1 MASGRVKRRI
11 KLWCI
16 HIHLFNWESLE
27 SMTDEQVAKKGEMQR
42 LDVMSP
48 LTSLSGQYVNYFYDQ
63 MEVEKQATPAGLGM
77 ADGDT
82 LVIWDLASHLNVSE
96 PEERKGRLVLR
107 KRMLNLTSQGDASS
121 ICRGL
126 NPVIGEDE
134 QGLPFP
140 VDLLLHSDIC
150 TAEEDVA
157 GVCSDVADTQH
168 NQDATDWARDLM
180 LHEDSH
186 GSGSTNKR

>member
-63 MEVEKQATPAGLGM
+63 MEVEKQAWEWQMG
-77 ADGDT
+77 
-82 LVIWDLASHLNVSE
+82 I
-96 PEERKGRLVLR
+96 
-107 KRMLNLTSQGDASS
+107 
-121 ICRGL
+121 
-126 NPVIGEDE
+126 
-134 QGLPFP
+134 
-140 VDLLLHSDIC
+140 LL
-150 TAEEDVA
+150 
-157 GVCSDVADTQH
+157 
-168 NQDATDWARDLM
+168 
-180 LHEDSH
+180 
-186 GSGSTNKR
+186 